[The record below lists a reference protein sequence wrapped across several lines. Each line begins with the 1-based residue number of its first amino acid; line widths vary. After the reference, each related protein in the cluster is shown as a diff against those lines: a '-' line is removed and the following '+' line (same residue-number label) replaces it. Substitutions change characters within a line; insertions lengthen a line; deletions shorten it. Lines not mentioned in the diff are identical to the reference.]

1 MKIRIKRI
9 DKDLPLPVYQTQKSV
24 GFDLLTREDTV
35 VKAKEVGLIPCN
47 IIVEIP
53 SDYFLMLVSRSS
65 TPRKRGLFS
74 PHGVGIIDQ
83 DYCGPEDEIV
93 TQFYN
98 NSNEDIVV
106 KRGERVAQ
114 GLILPV
120 ERIEWEEIDE
130 IEKPSR
136 GGIGSTG

>member
-1 MKIRIKRI
+1 MKIKIKRI

-24 GFDLLTREDTV
+24 GFDLLTRKDTII
-35 VKAKEVGLIPCN
+35 KAHEVGLIPCN
-47 IIVEIP
+47 VIVEIP
-53 SDYFLMLVSRSS
+53 DGYFLMLVSRSS
-65 TPRKRGLFS
+65 TPRKKGLFS

-83 DYCGPEDEIV
+83 DYCGPEDEVV

-98 NSNEDIVV
+98 NSDQDIIV
-106 KRGERVAQ
+106 KRGERIAQ

-136 GGIGSTG
+136 GGVGSTG